1 MDNEIIINEEATEEV
16 KQLIDDLTKKILEM
30 IEENQ
35 LSSSFFMKK
44 NKF

>member
-30 IEENQ
+30 IEEN
-35 LSSSFFMKK
+35 
-44 NKF
+44 